1 MKKTILI
8 LCVLAGSL
16 CANAQVDTAAM
27 RQYLMTHQ
35 SKTELIEKCR
45 DRLFEAIINNNRS
58 KAEELMYYAKTEFET
73 NKLKALSLDEMWL
86 LAIWL
91 RKYQLAASEM
101 VLDSITIEQYRTQA
115 NRFRYNLFPMLAD
128 SLSVNNDFYR
138 QDIENDKSLSESHRD
153 FLLLFVKDFEYAA
166 PSIRTESE
174 KMNNACDEYLSHH
187 PMSDHETFVRTLMRY
202 KFVHTRPTIEWKLFS
217 LGAAFYSGDLGRLL
231 DNDFSLST
239 HLGVS
244 YCNFVLNGEMGAVCG
259 RINDDIDFGEAV
271 MRTDYRT
278 FNTFWGINMGY
289 RIQLPYNFAVTPT
302 LGAGWITL
310 SPDEKTIEKNQDL
323 KRAKIKG
330 AHAQPVVGVEVNYEV
345 RFGLV
350 ANQKGGYQQLI
361 FSPLLRYTFMPVE
374 FDSPTFKTSGAIHTV
389 TIGIIYEFEKL
400 KRVY

>member
-115 NRFRYNLFPMLAD
+115 NRFRYNLFPMLTD

-138 QDIENDKSLSESHRD
+138 QDIE
-153 FLLLFVKDFEYAA
+153 
-166 PSIRTESE
+166 
-174 KMNNACDEYLSHH
+174 NACDEYLSHH

-271 MRTDYRT
+271 MRTDDRT

-289 RIQLPYNFAVTPT
+289 RIQLPYKFAVTPN
-302 LGAGWITL
+302 LVEVWITL
-310 SPDEKTIEKNQDL
+310 TTYEKTIENNQDL

-400 KRVY
+400 KRDY